1 MCGIYG
7 MVGAD
12 AEAVLPRMSAAL
24 VHRGPDGDGWAVRG
38 AGGVGCRRL
47 AIIDVA
53 GGAQPLANETGD
65 VIVVCNG
72 EIYNHAALRAALES
86 RGHRFRTHS
95 DAEVLPHLYEERG
108 PDFVHALDGMFALA
122 VWDALAGRLVLARDR
137 LGEKPLYY
145 AATGD
150 ALLFASE
157 PKALLASGRLDR
169 ELDWLPRFALG
180 CDAPVF
186 DERRHAAPAAR
197 VLGPR
202 HRPLTI
208 TPELFLEGLRD
219 LVRVLDEPLADP
231 ALVPTFLLARCARTD
246 VKVVL
251 VGEGGDEL
259 FAGYPTYLGGTLS
272 AAFRPLSPACR
283 RIPAAAAPL
292 LGGPRRN
299 TTGRYLVR

>member
-108 PDFVHALDGMFALA
+108 IDFVHALDGMFGLAL
-122 VWDALAGRLVLARDR
+122 WDARGAMWR
-137 LGEKPLYY
+137 P
-145 AATGD
+145 
-150 ALLFASE
+150 ALM
-157 PKALLASGRLDR
+157 
-169 ELDWLPRFALG
+169 RF
-180 CDAPVF
+180 F
-186 DERRHAAPAAR
+186 
-197 VLGPR
+197 PR
-202 HRPLTI
+202 HWNRPKN
-208 TPELFLEGLRD
+208 FG
-219 LVRVLDEPLADP
+219 
-231 ALVPTFLLARCARTD
+231 C
-246 VKVVL
+246 
-251 VGEGGDEL
+251 
-259 FAGYPTYLGGTLS
+259 S
-272 AAFRPLSPACR
+272 R
-283 RIPAAAAPL
+283 RASS
-292 LGGPRRN
+292 RM
-299 TTGRYLVR
+299 V